1 MLKGCYSMYR
11 YPKISWSGWCTSLL
25 IFSVLALSVLVRQD
39 TPAFAAACN
48 PGTPLDASVS
58 SAACDMSITAQ
69 VNPGVLTLTNDAAAV
84 VNGTPFTLVG
94 IPLVATF
101 TFTSLVKDH
110 RGVGLGW
117 VLSAASAGI
126 SNAGTTLPLSLTA
139 KDAGSTCVD
148 GPCLAAVFI
157 PVTLT
162 ATPSRFLT
170 TSNITH
176 TTIIDGDY
184 SNKID
189 GAFTIPTG
197 SPSGTYSGII
207 TITLLNS
214 F

>member
-1 MLKGCYSMYR
+1 MYR
-11 YPKISWSGWCTSLL
+11 YPKISWSRWCTGLL
-25 IFSVLALSVLVRQD
+25 VVSALALSLFFRQD
-39 TPAFAAACN
+39 TSAFAAACN
-48 PGTPLDASVS
+48 PGISLDASDG
-58 SAACDMSITAQ
+58 SAACDMAITVQ

-84 VNGTPFTLVG
+84 VNGTPFTLAG
-94 IPLVATF
+94 TPLVAPF
-101 TFTSLVKDH
+101 TFTSLVRDH

-139 KDAGSTCVD
+139 RDAGSTCSG
-148 GPCLAAVFI
+148 GPCPTPAFI

-162 ATPSRFLT
+162 TTPTRFMT
-170 TSNITH
+170 AGNATH